1 MPRKERT
8 PASLELNRENQ
19 RRSRARHR
27 DFIND
32 LQRRVQEYEERDAQA
47 SAEMQRVAR
56 VVAEENAF
64 LRELLAVKG
73 VERDEIQGFLDAR
86 RAQQMVSSR
95 SVEASPV
102 HSHSHSRSQQPSWE
116 QIKFQSPEPVF
127 VKAVDAE
134 RQMPGYY
141 GFADDSTSSTG
152 STLREQSQSRD
163 EMHCSEAA
171 SILAQLRGG
180 SDRSAAHAVL
190 GCAEGMNCS
199 IRNTDLLHVMDKLT

>member
-56 VVAEENAF
+56 VVAEDNAF
-64 LRELLAVKG
+64 LRELLAIKG

-102 HSHSHSRSQQPSWE
+102 HGHGQQPSWE
-116 QIKFQSPEPVF
+116 QIKFQSPQPVF
-127 VKAVDAE
+127 VKAGDGE

-180 SDRSAAHAVL
+180 SDRSAAHVAL